1 MFKTQSTATSTMSTT
16 SKVLLYSEPG
26 WGKTTQAV
34 HYKRKYGKGLILSME
49 SGLRSI
55 RDEDI
60 EYVNVTS
67 WDGAHDPDQ
76 GLYSFKG
83 VCAAI
88 GTKDFRASGYK
99 WLMVDSLTELS
110 DLLMAEVEE
119 KHKGSK
125 NGFEK
130 WAEYARLL
138 LGACKWFRDQPYHII
153 ITALVKEETDEN
165 GGKSYGPLIQGNAV
179 GAKLAGLYDYV
190 FAGVRVS
197 GTDKTAAKS
206 VRYIVA
212 DEVRG
217 YVAKARDP
225 RRRLKAVERCDA
237 VPLLIER
244 IDMSDAD
251 YDSYTKAMAAAA
263 AAQTPEQPE

>member
-1 MFKTQSTATSTMSTT
+1 MFKTQSTHTSPMSTT

-26 WGKTTQAV
+26 WGKTTQAK
-34 HYKRKYGKGLILSME
+34 HYQTKFGKGLILSME

-55 RDEDI
+55 REEKI
-60 EYVNVTS
+60 EYVPISS
-67 WDGAHDPDQ
+67 WDGPHDPDQ

-83 VCAAI
+83 TCAAI
-88 GTKDFRASGYK
+88 GTKEFRAAGYQ
-99 WLMVDSLTELS
+99 WLMIDSLTELS

-119 KHKGSK
+119 RHKGSK

-138 LGACKWFRDQPYHII
+138 LGACKWFRDQPFHVI

-165 GGKSYGPLIQGNAV
+165 GGKTYGPLIQGNAV

-197 GTDKTAAKS
+197 GTGKTDAKS
-206 VRYIVA
+206 IRYIVA

-225 RRRLKAVERCDA
+225 HRRLKAVERCDA

-244 IDMSDAD
+244 IDMSDAEF
-251 YDSYTKAMAAAA
+251 DSFTKAMAVAAA
-263 AAQTPEQPE
+263 PETEAAE